1 MNDDLKDSFLSIF
14 EASLEAQLRAVRR
27 LRKGDTP
34 APRPARSKGLSQVD
48 MAYDV
53 LKKARSSLHVSALLD
68 RIHSAFGVTVDR
80 ESLVS
85 SLTKRWPAKTVS
97 CAPGRIPSGCAR
109 RPDDSPGGLLGNR
122 RRLAGRVSPIAHL
135 PTCGAA
141 STGLAGVFG
150 PPLPLPHHLDLRRP
164 ASQLGRGVFS
174 AFRCQWQPQELFR
187 PILQRALAY
196 CPGRLVG
203 VAVDDTRLPKTG
215 RCIQQAFLQRDP
227 LSPPFHVNLMLGLRF
242 LQASLLVPT
251 YRLAPVST
259 RGLPIRFEEVSRVK
273 KPSRKA
279 KPEAWQEYK
288 EAIKR
293 YNLSQSFVGMMG
305 QLRQELDLAGGE
317 KKILVLAGDGSFCNR
332 TCFRAPR
339 DRTELICRTR
349 KDAVLCWGAPEGS
362 RRFYGT
368 EKFTPEQVRQDET
381 RPWKETKVFY
391 GGKWRKVRYKEVSVV
406 YWQGGAAR
414 CPLRLLVVAPTPYR
428 KRKSSKLYYRQPA
441 FLLTTDLKSSVKQL
455 LQIYFDRWQIEVN
468 HRDEK
473 DTLGVGQAQL
483 WNVKAV
489 PKQPVLAVAAYS
501 ALLLASLIA
510 FGAERGAA
518 YEALPKWRK
527 RAYRPSC
534 LDLVTLL
541 RKEMAEHP
549 ELLKEF
555 EVKITEKQLVRA
567 AAA

>member
-1 MNDDLKDSFLSIF
+1 MSLLSEFLAITQDWRGVF
-14 EASLEAQLRAVRR
+14 PQQRTFQRAVR
-27 LRKGDTP
+27 
-34 APRPARSKGLSQVD
+34 Q
-48 MAYDV
+48 
-53 LKKARSSLHVSALLD
+53 AL
-68 RIHSAFGVTVDR
+68 G
-80 ESLVS
+80 SLV
-85 SLTKRWPAKTVS
+85 
-97 CAPGRIPSGCAR
+97 C
-109 RPDDSPGGLLGNR
+109 
-122 RRLAGRVSPIAHL
+122 
-135 PTCGAA
+135 
-141 STGLAGVFG
+141 
-150 PPLPLPHHLDLRRP
+150 
-164 ASQLGRGVFS
+164 LGR
-174 AFRCQWQPQELFR
+174 RCLSRIIWTNGGQHRSWGAEYFLHSRCEWQPQELFR

-215 RCIQQAFLQRDP
+215 RCIPQAFYQRDP
-227 LSPPFHVNLMLGLRF
+227 LSPPFHVNLLLGLRF

-288 EAIKR
+288 QAIKQH
-293 YNLSQSFVGMMG
+293 NLSQSVVRSMG
-305 QLRQELDLAGGE
+305 QLRRELDLAGGE
-317 KKILVLAGDGSFCNR
+317 KKVLVLAGDGSFCNR

-339 DRTELICRTR
+339 DRTEWISRTR
-349 KDAVLCWGAPEGS
+349 KDAVLCRRAAEGS
-362 RRFYGT
+362 RRFYDA
-368 EKFTPEQVRQDET
+368 EKFTPDRVRQEET
-381 RPWKETKVFY
+381 LPWSQTKVFY

-406 YWQGGAAR
+406 YWQGGAGR

-441 FLLTTDLKSSVKQL
+441 YLLTTDLKDSVKQL

-483 WNVKAV
+483 WNVKSV

-501 ALLLASLIA
+501 AMLLASLIA
-510 FGAERGAA
+510 FGAQRGAA
-518 YEALPKWRK
+518 YEALPKWRRK
-527 RAYRPSC
+527 AYRPSC
-534 LDLVTLL
+534 LDLITLL
-541 RKEMAEHP
+541 RKEMAERP

-555 EVKITEKQLVRA
+555 EVRVTDKQLVRA

>member
-1 MNDDLKDSFLSIF
+1 LSVTLLAAFLEIAAGWRTVFPQSRTF
-14 EASLEAQLRAVRR
+14 QRAVR
-27 LRKGDTP
+27 
-34 APRPARSKGLSQVD
+34 Q
-48 MAYDV
+48 
-53 LKKARSSLHVSALLD
+53 AL
-68 RIHSAFGVTVDR
+68 G
-80 ESLVS
+80 SLV
-85 SLTKRWPAKTVS
+85 
-97 CAPGRIPSGCAR
+97 C
-109 RPDDSPGGLLGNR
+109 
-122 RRLAGRVSPIAHL
+122 
-135 PTCGAA
+135 
-141 STGLAGVFG
+141 
-150 PPLPLPHHLDLRRP
+150 
-164 ASQLGRGVFS
+164 LGR
-174 AFRCQWQPQELFR
+174 RCLSRIIWANGGQNRSWGAEYFLHSRCEWQPQELFR

-215 RCIQQAFLQRDP
+215 RCIQQAFYQRDP
-227 LSPPFHVNLMLGLRF
+227 LSPPFHVNLLLGLRF

-259 RGLPIRFEEVSRVK
+259 RGLPIRFEEVSRVQ

-288 EAIKR
+288 EAIKQ
-293 YNLSQSFVGMMG
+293 YNLSRSFVRAMG
-305 QLRQELDLAGGE
+305 QLRLELDLAGGE
-317 KKILVLAGDGSFCNR
+317 KKLLVLTGDGSFCNR

-339 DRTELICRTR
+339 DRTELISRTR
-349 KDAVLCWGAPEGS
+349 KDAVLCRPAAEGS

-368 EKFTPEQVRQDET
+368 EKFTPDQVRQDET
-381 RPWKETKVFY
+381 LPWSQTKLFY
-391 GGKWRKVRYKEVSVV
+391 GGKWRKVRYKEVSMV
-406 YWQGGAAR
+406 YWQGGAGR

-441 FLLTTDLKSSVKQL
+441 YLLTTDLKDSVKQL

-483 WNVKAV
+483 WNLKSV

-501 ALLLASLIA
+501 AMLLASLIA
-510 FGAERGAA
+510 FGVERGAA
-518 YEALPKWRK
+518 YEALPKWRRK
-527 RAYRPSC
+527 AYRPSC
-534 LDLVTLL
+534 LDLITLL

-549 ELLKEF
+549 ELLRPF
-555 EVKITEKQLVRA
+555 QVQVTEKQLVRA

>member
-1 MNDDLKDSFLSIF
+1 MTLLAAFLDITADWRSVF
-14 EASLEAQLRAVRR
+14 PQSRTFRRAVR
-27 LRKGDTP
+27 
-34 APRPARSKGLSQVD
+34 Q
-48 MAYDV
+48 
-53 LKKARSSLHVSALLD
+53 AL
-68 RIHSAFGVTVDR
+68 
-80 ESLVS
+80 
-85 SLTKRWPAKTVS
+85 
-97 CAPGRIPSGCAR
+97 
-109 RPDDSPGGLLGNR
+109 GGL
-122 RRLAGRVSPIAHL
+122 V
-135 PTCGAA
+135 C
-141 STGLAGVFG
+141 
-150 PPLPLPHHLDLRRP
+150 
-164 ASQLGRGVFS
+164 LGRRCLSRIIWTNGGQQRSWS
-174 AFRCQWQPQELFR
+174 AEYFLHSRCNWQPQELFR
-187 PILQRALAY
+187 PILRRALAY

-203 VAVDDTRLPKTG
+203 VAVDDTRLHKTG
-215 RCIQQAFLQRDP
+215 PCIQQAFHQRDP
-227 LSPPFHVNLMLGLRF
+227 LSPPFHMNLMLGLRF

-259 RGLPIRFEEVSRVK
+259 RGLPIRFQEVSRVK

-279 KPEAWQEYK
+279 KPEAWKEYK
-288 EAIKR
+288 EAKKQ
-293 YNLSQSFVGMMG
+293 YNLSRSFVKTMG

-317 KKILVLAGDGSFCNR
+317 KKILVVAGDGSFCNR

-349 KDAVLCWGAPEGS
+349 KDAVLCGEAAEES
-362 RRFYGT
+362 RRFYDT
-368 EKFTPEQVRQDET
+368 VKFTPDQVRQDEAQ
-381 RPWKETKVFY
+381 PWKETKVFY
-391 GGKWRKVRYKEVSVV
+391 GGKWRKVRYKEVAVV
-406 YWQGGAAR
+406 YWQGGAGR

-428 KRKSSKLYYRQPA
+428 KRKSSRLYYRKPA
-441 FLLTTDLKSSVKQL
+441 FLLTTDLKDSVKQL

-501 ALLLASLIA
+501 AMLLASLIA

-527 RAYRPSC
+527 KAYRPSC

-541 RKEMAEHP
+541 RKEMAENP

-555 EVKITEKQLVRA
+555 EVKTTEKQLVRGA
-567 AAA
+567 AA